1 MKVKDILSHKGT
13 GVITVRPETSLVTLI
28 HRLALERIGALVV
41 SEDGIHVA
49 GIVSERDI
57 VKLLAERGAE
67 TLESS
72 LRVDAVMTRHVLT
85 CTPEDSI
92 KDVMGVMTRSR
103 IRHLPVLEGERLVG
117 IVSIGD
123 VVKNRL
129 GEVELEASVLREA
142 YIALH

>member
-1 MKVKDILSHKGT
+1 MKVKDILQHKGRS
-13 GVITVRPETSLVTLI
+13 VVTVRPDASVATAV

-41 SEDGIHVA
+41 SEDGQHIA
-49 GIVSERDI
+49 GILSERDI
-57 VKLLAERGAE
+57 VRALTERGTE
-67 TLESS
+67 VLDTS
-72 LRVDAVMTRHVLT
+72 LRVEEIMTRHVHT
-85 CTPEDSI
+85 CQPEDGI

-103 IRHLPVLEGERLVG
+103 IRHLPVTEAGRLAG

-129 GEVELEASVLREA
+129 EEVELEANVLREA